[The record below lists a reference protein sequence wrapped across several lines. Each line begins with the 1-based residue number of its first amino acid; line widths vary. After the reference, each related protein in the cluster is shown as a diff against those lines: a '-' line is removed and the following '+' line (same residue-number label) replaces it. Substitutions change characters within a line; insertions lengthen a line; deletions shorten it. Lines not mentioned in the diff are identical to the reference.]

1 MDMFPVWNSIR
12 TAIVATVITF
22 FLGIYA
28 AKATLRL
35 NRLRSVAD
43 AVFTLPMVLP
53 PTVVGFFLLVFFGNN
68 SALGTFLAG
77 INISMVFSFPGMVIA
92 ASVVSFPLMYRTSRG
107 AFEQMNQDMISAGR
121 TLGMSERAIFY
132 KIILPNCWPGIVAA
146 TVLAFARALGEF
158 GATIMIAGNIPGKTQ
173 TISLAIYHAMQLG
186 NRTLAYQYVAIIFT
200 MSFIAIIAMN
210 IIQTKQEKWMQGRST
225 N

>member
-1 MDMFPVWNSIR
+1 MDIFPVWNSIR
-12 TAIVATVITF
+12 TAAVATLITF

-28 AKATLRL
+28 AKGTIKLKRM
-35 NRLRSVAD
+35 RSIVD
-43 AVFTLPMVLP
+43 ALFTLPMVLP
-53 PTVVGFFLLVFFGNN
+53 PTVVGFFLLVSFGNN
-68 SALGTFLAG
+68 SVLGNFLAKL
-77 INISMVFSFPGMVIA
+77 NISVIFSFPGMVIA

-132 KIILPNCWPGIVAA
+132 RIILPNCWPGIIAA

-173 TISLAIYHAMQLG
+173 TLSLAIFHAMQLG
-186 NRTLAYQYVAIIFT
+186 NRALAYQYVAIIFSI
-200 MSFIAIIAMN
+200 SFIAIIAMN
-210 IIQTKQEKWMQGRST
+210 LIQAKQGKWMQGRDI
-225 N
+225 